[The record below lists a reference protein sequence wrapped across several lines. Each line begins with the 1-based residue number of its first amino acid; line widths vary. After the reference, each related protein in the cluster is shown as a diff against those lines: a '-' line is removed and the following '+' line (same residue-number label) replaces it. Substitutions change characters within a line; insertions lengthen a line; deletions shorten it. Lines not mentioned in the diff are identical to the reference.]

1 MPDTP
6 GPSRYDT
13 SADHLLRPA
22 QPSVTFSRESL
33 KPVGGT
39 GHSRAFK
46 RRRDITAHIVAKKRN
61 SGKGWT
67 AGFGAQFNDKT
78 LLRRVQVDG
87 AQKGT
92 SSLSIHDLQEVHG
105 RRAERFALRLALPD
119 VRVKGSPY
127 QHRMWSVAD
136 PAARL
141 TQEEM
146 GWLYEHQIFGY
157 HDRVA
162 LKPLWDLPDASL
174 RFKADLIEP
183 TAGPTRIKS
192 AKDIAI
198 VKGAQ
203 RIIIP
208 YDRPSRSRKSTRLFS
223 RGSEKSVGSSRAST
237 PLPWP
242 LPVYTARQ
250 SVRSSCADATSYP
263 QDDDD
268 GDDDDDD
275 DDDNDGSEVPTRHV
289 VKRGSSYLL
298 QRKMQEERRK
308 AMGPVKGAKQMEK
321 KQQLAS
327 DRLAHGKSSSNNF
340 EKVEKKGV
348 PGGKAAA
355 SDSSSGGNVK
365 HQPQRKHKVS
375 AGGARTSAPKPPSKP
390 LGRRKSRRM

>member
-1 MPDTP
+1 MWGTGDARGNIVGPGTYVPLPVERARPSASILPRREPKLLATQP
-6 GPSRYDT
+6 GPAKYLQKRWPRKKSR
-13 SADHLLRPA
+13 AARDHA
-22 QPSVTFSRESL
+22 A
-33 KPVGGT
+33 
-39 GHSRAFK
+39 AFK
-46 RRRDITAHIVAKKRN
+46 RRRDTTAHIVAKKRN

-67 AGFGAQFNDKT
+67 SGFGAQFNDKT
-78 LLRRVQVDG
+78 LLRRAQVDG

-242 LPVYTARQ
+242 LPMYTARQ
-250 SVRSSCADATSYP
+250 SVSRSGSRSGSRSRIADPPHELRVAR
-263 QDDDD
+263 
-268 GDDDDDD
+268 GL
-275 DDDNDGSEVPTRHV
+275 VRRRHF
-289 VKRGSSYLL
+289 L
-298 QRKMQEERRK
+298 
-308 AMGPVKGAKQMEK
+308 
-321 KQQLAS
+321 
-327 DRLAHGKSSSNNF
+327 
-340 EKVEKKGV
+340 
-348 PGGKAAA
+348 
-355 SDSSSGGNVK
+355 
-365 HQPQRKHKVS
+365 S
-375 AGGARTSAPKPPSKP
+375 AG
-390 LGRRKSRRM
+390 